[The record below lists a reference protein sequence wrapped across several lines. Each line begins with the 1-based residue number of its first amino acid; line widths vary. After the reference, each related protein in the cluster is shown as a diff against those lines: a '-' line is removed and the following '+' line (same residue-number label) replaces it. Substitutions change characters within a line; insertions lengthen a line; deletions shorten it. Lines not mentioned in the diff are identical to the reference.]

1 MKLKD
6 CDNCLVYGSDKK
18 PLARDRAVMVEEN
31 VFRLYFGNYKLRNA
45 KLKTIVDFYDGQQ
58 GLVRCQCD
66 LVVKQKNAGQGLD
79 GEWMAEGTISKVFD
93 VVQRQKDLRVK
104 VHIGLEIVSDDGT
117 FTSGIVQ
124 NISAGGLYITTS
136 YRMVP
141 GQYFS
146 FIYTFENEQRRVT
159 ARVLRVTRIASQSS
173 YGYGCKFVEL
183 SPDDEA
189 DIRKFVYRK
198 QIEKQLK
205 RKDKIGY

>member
-18 PLARDRAVMVEEN
+18 PLARARAVMVEEN

-66 LVVKQKNAGQGLD
+66 MVVKQKD
-79 GEWMAEGTISKVFD
+79 TF
-93 VVQRQKDLRVK
+93 QRQKDLRVK

>member
-18 PLARDRAVMVEEN
+18 PLARARAVMVEEN

-45 KLKTIVDFYDGQQ
+45 K
-58 GLVRCQCD
+58 LVRCQCD